1 MKRNGCFFGFIVF
14 LFAVIAN
21 STIAAQVPG
30 SLEGYWQ
37 GGRQRLIFLGSRM
50 FVGDEYDNDGEFNS
64 LMIRQVTNREI
75 RIFYPHE
82 DEDEVMYYK
91 LRGNILFLYETEED
105 YNGETGTL
113 VFARIANISKSP
125 LEGVWEGDDI
135 QIEFTGNMMIFDETD
150 TYEFAY
156 TNKQIQFAD
165 ENWDYQISGG
175 TLLLNISNNEEYV
188 FVKK

>member
-14 LFAVIAN
+14 LFGVIVT
-21 STIAAQVPG
+21 STIAAQTPG
-30 SLEGYWQ
+30 PLEGCWQ
-37 GGRQRLIFLGSRM
+37 GGRQRLIFFGNRM
-50 FVGDEYDNDGEFNS
+50 FVGDEYDEEGEFDS
-64 LMIRQVTNREI
+64 IMIRQVTKREI
-75 RIFYPHE
+75 YISSSYE
-82 DEDEVMYYK
+82 DEEEAMYYK

-105 YNGETGTL
+105 YNGETGML

-135 QIEFTGNMMIFDETD
+135 QIEFTGNMMIFDESD
-150 TYEFAY
+150 TYEFTY

-175 TLLLNISNNEEYV
+175 TLLLSIPDEGEYV
-188 FVKK
+188 FAKK